1 MMEFARPWLLPLALA
16 MAAASWF
23 VLRRGHGGA
32 LLRHPRVALLPAD
45 QPTFR
50 VLLAR
55 WQPLVPAMA
64 LILIVVAAAGPRV
77 AHRSEDI
84 EGEGIDIVLA
94 LDISG
99 SMRSLDFHP
108 RDRLA
113 SAKDVIRGFIDG
125 RPHDRIGLV
134 VFAARA
140 FTQCPLTLD
149 HPVLKGFLD
158 EIEVGLID
166 DGTAI
171 GLGLATA
178 VARLRHSVSPS
189 RTVILLTDGENN
201 VPTLEPATAAE
212 LARSLDVRVYTVAI
226 GREGLVPYPVDD
238 PIFGRRTRQVEAKL
252 DLELLRSIAASTGG
266 QMFQATDPE
275 ALEAIF
281 STIDELETARY
292 ETTVS
297 TWYRDLMGWFAVPA
311 FLLILLEALLAA
323 TWLRRLPAAG

>member
-1 MMEFARPWLLPLALA
+1 MMEFARPWMLSLLVPAVVMAWLA
-16 MAAASWF
+16 
-23 VLRRGHGGA
+23 LRRGA
-32 LLRHPRVALLPAD
+32 ATPVLRHPRVQLLPAES
-45 QPTFR
+45 PTAR
-50 VLLAR
+50 VRAARLLPVLSALAVLL
-55 WQPLVPAMA
+55 
-64 LILIVVAAAGPRV
+64 IIVAAAGPRV
-77 AHRSEDI
+77 AHRSEEI

-108 RDRLA
+108 LDRLE
-113 SAKDVIRGFIDG
+113 SAKEVIRGFIDG

-149 HPVLKGFLD
+149 HPILKGFLD
-158 EIEVGLID
+158 EITVGLID

-178 VARLRHSVSPS
+178 VARLRHSTSPS
-189 RTVILLTDGENN
+189 KTVILLTDGENN

-212 LARSLDVRVYTVAI
+212 LARTLDVRVYTVAI

-238 PIFGRRTRQVEAKL
+238 PIFGRRTRQVEAKI
-252 DLELLRSIAASTGG
+252 DLELLREIAATTGG

-275 ALEAIF
+275 ALENIF
-281 STIDELETARY
+281 ATIDELETARY
-292 ETTVS
+292 KTNIS
-297 TWYRDLMGWFAVPA
+297 TWYRELMAWFALPA
-311 FLLILLEALLAA
+311 LLLVVLEFLLGA
-323 TWLRRLPAAG
+323 TWLRRVP